1 MEIGGSI
8 VVFVIA
14 WWIAFQALLPIGVRS
29 PSEEGV
35 ILAGDPGAPTRPRL
49 LMKGLWAAL
58 IAAIVWAVLFSI
70 VRWSGLTFADL
81 PSP

>member
-1 MEIGGSI
+1 VEIAGSI

-14 WWIAFQALLPIGVRS
+14 WWIAFQALLPFGVKS
-29 PSEEGV
+29 PAEEGV
-35 ILAGDPGAPTRPRL
+35 EMVGDPGAPTAPRL
-49 LMKGLWAAL
+49 AIKGLWAAL
-58 IAAIVWAVLFSI
+58 IALAVWAALFAF